1 MAHELNV
8 FLHAKC
14 VGTLSLVSGR
24 LSFQYSPQ
32 ALAAPAFVPLSQ
44 SLPGQPEPFDDH
56 QSRPFFAG
64 LLPEGRMRQL
74 IAKQAQVSSQNEY
87 GLLEFVGGECA
98 GAVSLSIGDLPQ
110 HKADAGSVQWLSDAE
125 LAAVIDE
132 LPKRP
137 MLAGKEGLRL
147 SLAGAQDKLPVVYD
161 GSRIGL
167 PMHGSPSTHILKPP
181 IREVE
186 DSVTNEAFC
195 LSLAKGMKLPAAEAT
210 IIRADHQSALLVER
224 YDRHTDTD
232 GQVRRIHQED
242 FCQALGVVSELK
254 YQNEGGP
261 GFAQCFDMLRSS
273 SRPSAPHV
281 LNLLDYAVFNALVG
295 NHDAHGKNFSLL
307 YRGDKPVLAPLYD
320 VVSTAIYPELTN
332 KMAMKLGGKYKFTE
346 VMERHWDRFSDDNDL
361 GKAQVRKRVRELAT
375 HLPNVARQLAS
386 SAPQFAGNP
395 IVDRILNVIE
405 HRAALTLE
413 RLPTNAQRL
422 ADGIRSYQESQQ
434 APSKSSK
441 NAPKMG

>member
-8 FLHAKC
+8 FLHAKR

-32 ALAAPAFVPLSQ
+32 ALADPAFVPLSQ

-98 GAVSLSIGDLPQ
+98 GAVSLLTGDLPQ
-110 HKADAGSVQWLSDAE
+110 HKADAGSVQWLSDAD

-161 GSRIGL
+161 GLRIGL

-195 LSLAKGMKLPAAEAT
+195 LSLAKGMKLPA
-210 IIRADHQSALLVER
+210 VR
-224 YDRHTDTD
+224 YTNR
-232 GQVRRIHQED
+232 
-242 FCQALGVVSELK
+242 C
-254 YQNEGGP
+254 
-261 GFAQCFDMLRSS
+261 
-273 SRPSAPHV
+273 
-281 LNLLDYAVFNALVG
+281 DYRYYESVG
-295 NHDAHGKNFSLL
+295 
-307 YRGDKPVLAPLYD
+307 
-320 VVSTAIYPELTN
+320 
-332 KMAMKLGGKYKFTE
+332 
-346 VMERHWDRFSDDNDL
+346 
-361 GKAQVRKRVRELAT
+361 
-375 HLPNVARQLAS
+375 
-386 SAPQFAGNP
+386 
-395 IVDRILNVIE
+395 
-405 HRAALTLE
+405 
-413 RLPTNAQRL
+413 
-422 ADGIRSYQESQQ
+422 
-434 APSKSSK
+434 
-441 NAPKMG
+441 